1 MSRLRTLFGFLLVP
15 YGTSTW
21 RRFAYAVVAVPGA
34 VVSLLLALVGLGR
47 TAARLQRRLVRGLV
61 ATPAGEHPRQPASPA
76 LVAVSVV
83 ITAVGVACWLLL
95 WPFTYA
101 VLPIPL
107 AGCLLALVLA
117 GRRPAGPWR
126 RRPRR
131 PGAEPSPRKPTPRS
145 TGARVAVQSL
155 AAIMVGLVCL
165 TLLSYLA
172 FFALANLGFPFRLA
186 FWIKE
191 SASAGPPAPW
201 ALWTTLHRVPHQGS
215 IWAATY
221 PTSDGGPTLAGAWA
235 YHAGSFLV
243 TIFPLMAWTI
253 RGLTRL
259 VAASKAS
266 TARSLTGR

>member
-1 MSRLRTLFGFLLVP
+1 
-15 YGTSTW
+15 
-21 RRFAYAVVAVPGA
+21 
-34 VVSLLLALVGLGR
+34 
-47 TAARLQRRLVRGLV
+47 
-61 ATPAGEHPRQPASPA
+61 
-76 LVAVSVV
+76 VV
-83 ITAVGVACWLLL
+83 ITAAGVACWLLL

-107 AGCLLALVLA
+107 AGSLLVPVLA
-117 GRRPAGPWR
+117 GRRPGGPWR
-126 RRPRR
+126 RRARR
-131 PGAEPSPRKPTPRS
+131 PGAEPVPRR

-155 AAIMVGLVCL
+155 AAVVVGLACL

-172 FFALANLGFPFRLA
+172 FFDLANLGFPFRLA

-191 SASAGPPAPW
+191 SASGGPPAPW
-201 ALWTTLHRVPHQGS
+201 ALWTTLHRVPHHGS

-235 YHAGSFLV
+235 YHAGSFPV

-259 VAASKAS
+259 QAWLTQALLGSPPPVAPWLAAPVGPVAGGRQGVAASKAS